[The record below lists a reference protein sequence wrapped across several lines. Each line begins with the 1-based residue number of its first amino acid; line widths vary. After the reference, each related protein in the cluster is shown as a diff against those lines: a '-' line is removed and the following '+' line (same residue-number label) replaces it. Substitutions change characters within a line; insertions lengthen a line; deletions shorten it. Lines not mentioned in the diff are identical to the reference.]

1 MKEQSRGWGVNLSG
15 WCQRPQ
21 QQTELALYV
30 CICKHACAFFSSVTY
45 GIYTTPS
52 FPSHFIE
59 TNLFSCLSDE
69 ISFTVF

>member
-30 CICKHACAFFSSVTY
+30 CICKHACAFFPQSPMVFTQLR
-45 GIYTTPS
+45 
-52 FPSHFIE
+52 
-59 TNLFSCLSDE
+59 LFLPTSLRQICFLAYQMR
-69 ISFTVF
+69 